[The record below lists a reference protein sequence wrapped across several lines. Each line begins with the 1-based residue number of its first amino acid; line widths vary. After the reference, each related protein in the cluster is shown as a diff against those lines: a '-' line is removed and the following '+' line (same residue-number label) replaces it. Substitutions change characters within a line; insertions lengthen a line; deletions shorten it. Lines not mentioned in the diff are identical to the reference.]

1 MDASDQTDLIAA
13 LRKSDPDR
21 LYSALFASGDARE
34 RLVGL
39 YSFNLEVA
47 ATRERVSEP
56 MLGQIRLQW
65 WRDALTEIREGRP
78 RRHPVVEALAGWLG
92 DAGDDGFRLAGELVD
107 AREADLQ
114 DAPFE
119 TVEQLLAYAEATS
132 SNLIRLALLA
142 LDIPDG
148 PAHAAAVPIGRAYA
162 LAGLLRAVP
171 FHGAQGRVMLPAGLL
186 ARHGIMDARQSIG
199 RRDPEKLKSALAE
212 LAELAGND
220 LRSTREITGIPSAAR
235 PAMMLSGLTRLYLK
249 RLRKAGF
256 DLADPRLDPGPLARL
271 FTIFVSRHFS

>member
-1 MDASDQTDLIAA
+1 MDASDQTELIAS

-21 LYSALFASGDARE
+21 LYSALFASGAARE
-34 RLVGL
+34 RLIGL

-65 WRDALTEIREGRP
+65 WRDALDEIRSGQP
-78 RRHPVVEALAGWLG
+78 RRHPVVESLAEWLP
-92 DAGDDGFRLAGELVD
+92 AMGEDSFQLMAAMID
-107 AREADLQ
+107 AREADLE

-119 TVEQLLAYAEATS
+119 TTEQLLSYAGETS

-142 LDIPDG
+142 LDVRDG
-148 PAHAAAVPIGRAYA
+148 PAHEAAAPLGRAYA
-162 LAGLLRAVP
+162 LAGLIRAVP
-171 FHGAQGRVMLPAGLL
+171 FHGAQSRVMLPADLL

-199 RRDPEKLKSALAE
+199 RRDPEKLKSALT
-212 LAELAGND
+212 ELAGMAEDD
-220 LRSTREITGIPSAAR
+220 LSRARSVNSIPAAAR
-235 PAMMLSGLTRLYLK
+235 PALMLAGLTRLYLK

-256 DLADPRLDPGPLARL
+256 DLADRRLDPGPLARL
-271 FTIFVSRHFS
+271 LTMFLGRHFG